1 MTLPDRDVDRDAAA
15 DVRVVL
21 RPIGTPLPLGFLAL
35 SAGCLVLSGLAL
47 GWVPVLQQHQ
57 VALVLIAF
65 VFPLQLVAAVF
76 GFLGRDAVVGSGVGV
91 LAGSWLSIGVL
102 LYASPAGATDAT
114 LGLFLFVAAAAL
126 VPAIAVAGSSKLLPA
141 IVMSATAIRFT
152 LTGIYE
158 RTGSTLWE
166 HLSGWEGLA
175 VTVLALYAATALDLE
190 SARLRTVLP
199 VLRMG
204 SGRRALG
211 APLAD
216 QIAYIQHEA
225 GVRREL

>member
-1 MTLPDRDVDRDAAA
+1 MTVPQPDVDHSPSSP
-15 DVRVVL
+15 VRVML

-47 GWVPVLQQHQ
+47 GWVPGSQQHQ

-65 VFPLQLVAAVF
+65 VFPLQLIAAIF

-91 LAGSWLSIGVL
+91 LAGSWLTTGLL
-102 LYASPAGATDAT
+102 LYTSPAGTTSLT

-126 VPAIAVAGSSKLLPA
+126 LPAIAVAGTSKLLA
-141 IVMSATAIRFT
+141 AAVMSATALRFT

-158 RTGSTLWE
+158 RTGSPLWE
-166 HLSGWEGLA
+166 HVSGWEGVA
-175 VTVLALYAATALDLE
+175 VTVLALYAGLALDLE

-199 VLRMG
+199 VVRMG
-204 SGRRALG
+204 TGRRALS

-216 QIAYIQHEA
+216 QVDAVQHEA